1 MMTLM
6 PLTFGDG
13 HKKFYDVKIIDWSQ
27 KKNVHVAL
35 AV

>member
-27 KKNVHVAL
+27 KNVHVAL